1 MAFSVH
7 TSESSAEKIELHSNL
22 SYKRTIN
29 ETQHLVSCKNVLWV
43 VQKVKNRDEILITN
57 SLDAG
62 VSEVPLLIKGHVVAL
77 FEDGVLQKVDP
88 LLAFLWLVIP

>member
-62 VSEVPLLIKGHVVAL
+62 VSEVPLLIEGHVVA
-77 FEDGVLQKVDP
+77 QKVDP

>member
-62 VSEVPLLIKGHVVAL
+62 VSEVPLLIEGHVVAL

>member
-7 TSESSAEKIELHSNL
+7 TSESSAEKIKLYSNL

-29 ETQHLVSCKNVLWV
+29 KTKHLVSCKNVLWV
-43 VQKVKNRDEILITN
+43 VQKVKNRYEILITN

-62 VSEVPLLIKGHVVAL
+62 VSKVSLLIEGHVIAL
-77 FEDGVLQKVDP
+77 FEDGVFQKVDP